1 MAKSLSKK
9 QLLKG
14 NGFNFA
20 FLAFA
25 ALLETAIMMC
35 ISIMLEKIIAIATA
49 KDLEGL
55 FRQGLVFIIMGAV
68 ATVSYLFLM
77 KIKPAFKKRALKQYK
92 NNAYD
97 HILNKSISEFNKS
110 TTSTYVSA
118 FTNDVKVIEENY
130 VFAPFD
136 ILTQITLFISSIVIM
151 LLYSPALTGI
161 AIALSIIPMVVM
173 LLVGGKL
180 SVHETN
186 ISNQNEGFM
195 HFLRDNLAGFST
207 IKVFKAEDKIKGI
220 FKNRNNVLESERA
233 KKERT
238 LVLLMFLQSLT
249 TIVAQFGVFF
259 LGAYIAI
266 TTGAIQASVII
277 LFVQLMNSV
286 LNPLIQVPTL
296 ISKRNSCKPLFK
308 KLDEI
313 IKTEDGGKK
322 ESVKFEN
329 SVKVNNLEFAYEEKN
344 ILNGI
349 DFEFKKGKSYALVGA
364 SGSGKTTLLNLLA
377 GRYQEYNGEINY
389 DGKELKSLSI
399 DSLFEK
405 MAYVEQNVFVF
416 DDSIVNNVTM
426 YSKVDEDV
434 LNRALEKAGLKAL
447 IEEKGVD
454 YKCGEN
460 GSNLSGGEKQR
471 ISIARA
477 LIKNAELL
485 FMDEATSAL
494 DAETSS
500 SVMNSVLDIDNLSK
514 IVITHKI
521 EERILKR
528 FDEIIVLKNGKV
540 HESGSFDELMTKN
553 GVFRS
558 LYELS

>member
-1 MAKSLSKK
+1 MSKTSIKK

-14 NGFNFA
+14 NTFNFI
-20 FLAFA
+20 FLTFA

-35 ISIMLEKIIAIATA
+35 LSIMLEKVVAVATA
-49 KDLEGL
+49 KDLDGL
-55 FRQGLVFIIMGAV
+55 YKQGLVFLIMLAV
-68 ATVSYLFLM
+68 STVAYILLM
-77 KIKPAFKKRALKQYK
+77 KIKPTFKKRALSQYK
-92 NNAYD
+92 NNAYE
-97 HILNKSISEFNKS
+97 HILSKNIADFNKS
-110 TTSTYVSA
+110 TTSTYVSV

-130 VFAPFD
+130 VLAPFS
-136 ILTQITLFISSIVIM
+136 ILTQITLFISAVVIM
-151 LLYSPALTGI
+151 LLYSPALTGV
-161 AIALSIIPMVVM
+161 AIGLSLIPMVVM

-180 SVHETN
+180 GAHETN
-186 ISNQNEGFM
+186 ISNQNESFM
-195 HFLRDNLAGFST
+195 HFLKDNLVGFST
-207 IKVFKAEDKIKGI
+207 IKVFKSEGKIREI
-220 FKNRNNVLESERA
+220 FKSRNGVLETAKA
-233 KKERT
+233 KKEAT
-238 LVLLMFLQSLT
+238 LVLLEFLQTATSIL
-249 TIVAQFGVFF
+249 AQFGVFF
-259 LGAYIAI
+259 VGAYIAI
-266 TTGAIQASVII
+266 TTGAIQASVLI

-286 LNPLIQVPTL
+286 MNPLIQVPTL

-313 IKTEDGGKK
+313 IKTEECGEK
-322 ESVKFEN
+322 ETVKFEN
-329 SVKVNNLEFAYEEKN
+329 SIKVTNLEFAYEDNN

-389 DGKELKSLSI
+389 DGKELKTLSI

-426 YSKVDEDV
+426 YSNVDEDA
-434 LNRALEKAGLKAL
+434 LARALEKAGLQAL

-494 DAETSS
+494 DSETSS
-500 SVMNSVLDIDNLSK
+500 NVMHSVLDIEHLSK
-514 IVITHKI
+514 IVITHKL
-521 EERILKR
+521 EEKILKR

-540 HESGSFDELMTKN
+540 YENGSFDELMNKN
-553 GVFRS
+553 GLFRS
-558 LYELS
+558 LYELA

>member
-1 MAKSLSKK
+1 MSKTSIKK

-14 NGFNFA
+14 NTFNFI
-20 FLAFA
+20 FLTFA
-25 ALLETAIMMC
+25 ALLETVIMMC
-35 ISIMLEKIIAIATA
+35 LSIMLEKVVAVATA
-49 KDLEGL
+49 KDLNGL
-55 FRQGLVFIIMGAV
+55 YKQGLVFLIMLAV
-68 ATVSYLFLM
+68 STIAYILLM
-77 KIKPAFKKRALKQYK
+77 KIKPTFKKRALSQYK
-92 NNAYD
+92 NNAYE
-97 HILNKSISEFNKS
+97 HILSKNIADFNKS

-130 VFAPFD
+130 VLAPFS
-136 ILTQITLFISSIVIM
+136 ILTQITLFISAIVIM
-151 LLYSPALTGI
+151 LFYSPALTGV
-161 AIALSIIPMVVM
+161 AIGLSLIPMVVM

-180 SVHETN
+180 GAHETN
-186 ISNQNEGFM
+186 ISNQNESFM
-195 HFLRDNLAGFST
+195 HFLKDNLVGFST
-207 IKVFKAEDKIKGI
+207 IKVFKSEGKIREI
-220 FKNRNNVLESERA
+220 FKSRNGVLETAKA
-233 KKERT
+233 KKEAT
-238 LVLLMFLQSLT
+238 LVLLEFLQTATSIL
-249 TIVAQFGVFF
+249 AQFGVFF
-259 LGAYIAI
+259 VGAYIAI
-266 TTGAIQASVII
+266 TTGAIQASVLI

-286 LNPLIQVPTL
+286 MSPLIQIPTL
-296 ISKRNSCKPLFK
+296 ISKRNSCKPLFAK
-308 KLDEI
+308 MEEI
-313 IKTEDGGKK
+313 INIEDEGEKQA
-322 ESVKFEN
+322 VTFEN
-329 SVKVNNLEFAYEEKN
+329 TIKVSNLEFAYEEN
-344 ILNGI
+344 MILNGV

-389 DGKELKSLSI
+389 DGKELKTLSI

-426 YSKVDEDV
+426 YSNVDEDV
-434 LNRALEKAGLKAL
+434 LARALEKAGLKAL

-494 DAETSS
+494 DNETSS
-500 SVMNSVLDIDNLSK
+500 NVMHSVLDIENLSK
-514 IVITHKI
+514 IVITHKL
-521 EERILKR
+521 EEKILKR

-540 HESGSFDELMTKN
+540 YENGSFDELMNKN
-553 GVFRS
+553 GLFRS
-558 LYELS
+558 LYELA

>member
-1 MAKSLSKK
+1 MAKTSIQK

-14 NGFNFA
+14 NKFNFI

-329 SVKVNNLEFAYEEKN
+329 SVKVNNLEFAYGENN

-426 YSKVDEDV
+426 YSKVDEDL

-540 HESGSFDELMTKN
+540 HEGGSFDELMTKN

>member
-1 MAKSLSKK
+1 MARSSIKK

-14 NGFNFA
+14 NTVSFM
-20 FLAFA
+20 FLTFA

-35 ISIMLEKIIAIATA
+35 ISIMLEKVIAVATA
-49 KDLEGL
+49 KDLNGL
-55 FRQGLVFIIMGAV
+55 YRQGLVFIIMAVV

-77 KIKPAFKKRALKQYK
+77 KIKPAFKKRALRQYK
-92 NNAYD
+92 NNAYEQ
-97 HILNKSISEFNKS
+97 ILNKNIAEFNKS

-136 ILTQITLFISSIVIM
+136 ILTQITLFLSSIIIM

-161 AIALSIIPMVVM
+161 AIILSIIPMVVM

-186 ISNQNEGFM
+186 ISDQNEGFM
-195 HFLRDNLAGFST
+195 HFLKDNLAGFST
-207 IKVFKAEDKIKGI
+207 IKVFKAEGKIKEI
-220 FKNRNNVLESERA
+220 FKNRNNVLETERA

-259 LGAYIAI
+259 VGAYIAI

-313 IKTEDGGKK
+313 IKTEDCGEK
-322 ESVKFEN
+322 ETVKFEN
-329 SVKVNNLEFAYEEKN
+329 SIKVTNLEFAYEDNN

-349 DFEFKKGKSYALVGA
+349 DFEFKKSKSYALVGA

-377 GRYQEYNGEINY
+377 GRYQEYNGEICY
-389 DGKELKSLSI
+389 DEKELKNLSI

-426 YSKVDEDV
+426 YSSVDEDL
-434 LNRALEKAGLKAL
+434 LNIALEKAGLKAL

-460 GSNLSGGEKQR
+460 GNNLSGGEKQR

-494 DAETSS
+494 DSETSS
-500 SVMNSVLDIDNLSK
+500 NVMHSVLDIENLSK
-514 IVITHKI
+514 IVITHKL
-521 EERILKR
+521 EEKILKR

-540 HESGSFDELMTKN
+540 YENGSFDELMNKN
-553 GVFRS
+553 GLFRS
-558 LYELS
+558 LYELA

>member
-1 MAKSLSKK
+1 
-9 QLLKG
+9 
-14 NGFNFA
+14 
-20 FLAFA
+20 
-25 ALLETAIMMC
+25 
-35 ISIMLEKIIAIATA
+35 
-49 KDLEGL
+49 
-55 FRQGLVFIIMGAV
+55 
-68 ATVSYLFLM
+68 
-77 KIKPAFKKRALKQYK
+77 
-92 NNAYD
+92 
-97 HILNKSISEFNKS
+97 
-110 TTSTYVSA
+110 
-118 FTNDVKVIEENY
+118 
-130 VFAPFD
+130 
-136 ILTQITLFISSIVIM
+136 M

-313 IKTEDGGKK
+313 IKTEDCGEK
-322 ESVKFEN
+322 ETVKFEN
-329 SVKVNNLEFAYEEKN
+329 SIKVTNLEFAYEDNN

-349 DFEFKKGKSYALVGA
+349 DFEFKKSKSYALVGA

-377 GRYQEYNGEINY
+377 GRYQEYNGEICY
-389 DGKELKSLSI
+389 DEKELKNLSI

-426 YSKVDEDV
+426 YSSVDEDL
-434 LNRALEKAGLKAL
+434 LNIALEKAGLKAL

-460 GSNLSGGEKQR
+460 GNNLSGGEKQR

-494 DAETSS
+494 DSETSS
-500 SVMNSVLDIDNLSK
+500 NVMHSVLDIENLSK
-514 IVITHKI
+514 IVITHKL
-521 EERILKR
+521 EEKILKR

-540 HESGSFDELMTKN
+540 YENGSFDELMNKN
-553 GVFRS
+553 GLFRS
-558 LYELS
+558 LYELA